1 MHHLSLPLSL
11 SHFSYLLA
19 SLQLLIANKGAK
31 LKSNDNKSY
40 HFTVAKAINVNSP
53 IEYRA
58 AVISIFI
65 QPITE
70 LVTERI

>member
-1 MHHLSLPLSL
+1 MLIITCIISLSSSLPLSL

-53 IEYRA
+53 IE
-58 AVISIFI
+58 
-65 QPITE
+65 
-70 LVTERI
+70 

>member
-1 MHHLSLPLSL
+1 MLIITCIISLSLPLSL
-11 SHFSYLLA
+11 SHHFSYLLA

-53 IEYRA
+53 IE
-58 AVISIFI
+58 
-65 QPITE
+65 
-70 LVTERI
+70 